1 MVLRSTVLFLVTHH
15 MVSSNTLRYHIIYI
29 YISCICIH
37 NIIHDIFYSI
47 YIYIYIYKLY
57 IIIINIIYE
66 YIYIYIY
73 IYIRIIIDPIHTH
86 IIQY

>member
-1 MVLRSTVLFLVTHH
+1 MYNIVNTYDTIYIYIYIYIYIHIMVLRSTVLFLVTHH

-47 YIYIYIYKLY
+47 YIYIYIY
-57 IIIINIIYE
+57 E
-66 YIYIYIY
+66 
-73 IYIRIIIDPIHTH
+73 
-86 IIQY
+86 